1 MRRSFV
7 CLGCA
12 AVAAGLFIGV
22 VWIGKSGGVQGET
35 CFRRGEVM
43 IRQGT
48 PFGSTAGGGEALDH
62 VPPPRF
68 AVRVHSTAGMASTT
82 SGPAFPAVGESV
94 RGPNAEGSLPGGSIA
109 ITVADL
115 PRIRRLA
122 ELGGWFNRKSDLQTA
137 VAGSPEAETTR

>member
-1 MRRSFV
+1 MRDELRRHLLRRPGIYGALCELHGHALFQRVWIVMRRLFV

-48 PFGSTAGGGEALDH
+48 PFGSTAGGGEAL
-62 VPPPRF
+62 
-68 AVRVHSTAGMASTT
+68 
-82 SGPAFPAVGESV
+82 E
-94 RGPNAEGSLPGGSIA
+94 
-109 ITVADL
+109 
-115 PRIRRLA
+115 
-122 ELGGWFNRKSDLQTA
+122 
-137 VAGSPEAETTR
+137 